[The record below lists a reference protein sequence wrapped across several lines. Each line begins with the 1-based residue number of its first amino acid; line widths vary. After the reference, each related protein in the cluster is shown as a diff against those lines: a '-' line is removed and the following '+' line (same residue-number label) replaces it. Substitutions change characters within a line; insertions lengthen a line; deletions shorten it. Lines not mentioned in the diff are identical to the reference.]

1 MGVVRHLPG
10 TVWRRMGNCGL
21 CVESCPCAESHA
33 TTAWR
38 RLVASARLRPLP
50 GPGIVRPLRPVRRT
64 VAPDLPM
71 RRIGV
76 HRGVLPPHATTPMQ
90 AWRIDVL
97 ARPEQPDPMGTS
109 ALRALRGA
117 GLDGVQ
123 DVRSRRGY
131 LLAAELPEDKV
142 RAFARA
148 VLCDPVIDQFVV
160 HAPGAIAQQSPPGT
174 RMVAVVPRAGVTDP
188 VAHSVQKALVDMQLP
203 AVAAGTYRAF
213 DVKGNVDPQRL
224 LQTARKVLA
233 NDVVQDVLLDAL
245 PAGLPGAAGAPDL
258 AVHPIPL
265 AHLDTAGL
273 ERLSK
278 EGGLA
283 LDGTEMTVIQQHFAE
298 RSRAPTRMELETLAQ
313 TWSEHCK
320 HKTLTGNVRFEGR
333 LIENLLKSTIAKVTH
348 TLNRDFCVSVFV
360 DNAGI
365 VKFDDVDS
373 VCIKVETHNR
383 PSAIEPFG
391 GAGTGV
397 GGVIRD
403 VLGTGLGARPIASTD
418 VFCFAPPDLAAK
430 DLPQGCMHPLSLL
443 KGVVA
448 GVRDYGNPMGIPTV
462 NGSVHFDENFVGNPL
477 VYVGNIGIL
486 PTARARKGAHAGDVI
501 VALGGRTGRDGI
513 HGATFSSLELHT
525 ESEKVSSGAVQIGDP
540 ITERKA
546 MDAVLRCA
554 DEDLFTSITDCG
566 AGGFSS
572 AVGEMAEGLGAVV
585 DLAAAPLKYQGLSP
599 WEVWI
604 SEAQERMVLA
614 VPAAKLERVLQVCRE
629 EACEA
634 TVLGRFTAD
643 NRLVVK
649 WQGATHADLDLHFL
663 HKGLP
668 GRVRDAVYVAPSLRE
683 PSLPPEADFGK
694 ALLAVLGD
702 YGVCSKEWIIRQ
714 YDHEVQAAS
723 AGKPL
728 CGRAEDGPSD
738 AAVLAPKLG
747 SRRGLVLGNGLNP
760 RYSRIDPAAMAECAL
775 DEAMRNIV
783 AAGGDPDYTVILDNY
798 CWGNTRDP
806 QALGELV
813 RATEAVCALA
823 THYRTPFVS
832 GKDSLHNEFR
842 AGDRTIRIPGCI
854 LVTAMSVIPDVARTL
869 TTDSKCPGSLLV
881 LVGLT
886 KDELGGSVYYK
897 TKGQLGLHAP
907 RVDKDLGKSV
917 LHGVH
922 RAHGARCL
930 LSAHDLS
937 EGGLGASVAEMCI
950 GGKLGARLDL
960 QKVTATGALR
970 PEQLLFSESQSRFLL
985 EVPPDRLDDLR
996 ANLPQVP
1003 FAVVGEVTKE
1013 PVLVIQHGG
1022 KDLAKLTVAELEF
1035 AWKRPLDLDQ
1045 TLVGAAAN
1053 GGAR

>member
-1 MGVVRHLPG
+1 VDSVPRD
-10 TVWRRMGNCGL
+10 RRD
-21 CVESCPCAESHA
+21 
-33 TTAWR
+33 
-38 RLVASARLRPLP
+38 ARLRVLAASC
-50 GPGIVRPLRPVRRT
+50 IVRRSRAGKRMRARRAAANAA
-64 VAPDLPM
+64 APAVP
-71 RRIGV
+71 RRR
-76 HRGVLPPHATTPMQ
+76 HRDHRMQ

-97 ARPEQPDPMGTS
+97 VRPEHRDPMGHA

-117 GLDGVQ
+117 GLAGIA

-131 LLAAELPEDKV
+131 LLAAELPEEKV
-142 RAFARA
+142 RSFARA
-148 VLCDPVIDQFVV
+148 VLCDPVIDHFVV
-160 HAPGAIAQQSPPGT
+160 HAPGAPAQVPPKDSH
-174 RMVAVVPRAGVTDP
+174 MVAVVPRAGVTDP
-188 VAHSVQKALVDMQLP
+188 VAHSVQKALADMGLP
-203 AVAAGTYRAF
+203 AVAAGTYKAF
-213 DVKGNVDPQRL
+213 DVQGAGDGAHL
-224 LQTARKVLA
+224 LQAAKKALA

-245 PAGLPGAAGAPDL
+245 PQGLPVAAARTDL

-265 AHLDTAGL
+265 AHLDAAGL
-273 ERLSK
+273 EKLSK
-278 EGGLA
+278 DGGLA
-283 LDGTEMTVIQQHFAE
+283 LDGVEMTAIQKHFQALG
-298 RSRAPTRMELETLAQ
+298 RAPTRMELETLAQ

-365 VKFDDVDS
+365 VKFDDEHS

-418 VFCFAPPDLAAK
+418 VFCFAPPDLKPAQI
-430 DLPQGCMHPLSLL
+430 PQGCMHPLTLL
-443 KGVVA
+443 KGVVS

-477 VYVGNIGIL
+477 VYVGNVGIL
-486 PTARARKGAHAGDVI
+486 PTARAHKQARTGDVI
-501 VALGGRTGRDGI
+501 LALGGRTGRDGI

-546 MDAVLRCA
+546 MDAVMRLCE
-554 DEDLFTSITDCG
+554 EDLFTAITDCG

-572 AVGEMAEGLGAVV
+572 AVGEMSEGLGAVV
-585 DLAAAPLKYQGLSP
+585 ELGEAPLKYQGLAP

-614 VPAAKLERVLQVCRE
+614 VPEAKLARALQVCRE

-634 TVLGRFTAD
+634 FVLGRFTAD

-649 WQGATHADLDLHFL
+649 FQGTVHADLDLHFL

-668 GRVRDAVYVAPSLRE
+668 VRVRDAVYVAPTLSE
-683 PSLPPEADFGK
+683 PALPPETDFAS
-694 ALLAVLGD
+694 ALRAVMSD
-702 YGVCSKEWIIRQ
+702 FGVCSKEWIVRQ

-728 CGRAEDGPSD
+728 CGVKEDGPAD

-747 SRRGLVLGNGLNP
+747 SRRGVVLANGLNP
-760 RYSRIDPAAMAECAL
+760 RYSRIDPAAMAECAI
-775 DEAMRNIV
+775 DEALRNVV
-783 AAGGDPDYTVILDNY
+783 AAGGDPDYTVVLDNY

-813 RATEAVCALA
+813 RATEALCDVALQ
-823 THYRTPFVS
+823 YRTPFVS

-854 LVTAMSVIPDVARTL
+854 LVTAMSIVPDVARTL
-869 TTDSKCPGSLLV
+869 TTDCKRAGSLLV
-881 LVGLT
+881 LVGAT

-897 TKGQLGLHAP
+897 TKGHLGAKAP
-907 RVDKDLGKSV
+907 RVDKLQAHAT
-917 LHGVH
+917 LRAVH
-922 RAHGARCL
+922 RAIGARAV

-937 EGGLGASVAEMCI
+937 EGGLGAAATEMAI
-950 GGKLGARLDL
+950 GGKLGVRIDV
-960 QKVTATGALR
+960 QKATAAPGLR
-970 PEQLLFSESQSRFLL
+970 PEQILFSESQSRFLL
-985 EVPPDRLDDLR
+985 EVPPDRLDDLK
-996 ANLPQVP
+996 ANLGGVP
-1003 FAVVGEVTKE
+1003 FAVVGETTKDGNVTFQYGGATLLSM
-1013 PVLVIQHGG
+1013 PVS
-1022 KDLAKLTVAELEF
+1022 ELEA

-1045 TLVGAAAN
+1045 TLVA
-1053 GGAR
+1053 GGAK

>member
-1 MGVVRHLPG
+1 
-10 TVWRRMGNCGL
+10 
-21 CVESCPCAESHA
+21 
-33 TTAWR
+33 
-38 RLVASARLRPLP
+38 
-50 GPGIVRPLRPVRRT
+50 
-64 VAPDLPM
+64 
-71 RRIGV
+71 
-76 HRGVLPPHATTPMQ
+76 MQ
-90 AWRIDVL
+90 AWRIDVM
-97 ARPEQPDPMGTS
+97 ARPEHADPIGAS

-117 GLDGVQ
+117 GLEVT
-123 DVRSRRGY
+123 DVRARRGT
-131 LLAAELPEDKV
+131 LLAADLPEADV

-160 HAPGAIAQQSPPGT
+160 HAPGAAPQMLAPGT
-174 RMVAVVPRAGVTDP
+174 HTVAVVPRPGVTDP
-188 VAHSVQKALVDMQLP
+188 VAGSVQKALADMKLP
-203 AVAAGTYRAF
+203 VVAAGTYRVY
-213 DVKGNVDPQRL
+213 DVRGGAEPRAL
-224 LQTARKVLA
+224 LQAARRVLA

-245 PAGLPGAAGAPDL
+245 PEGLPGAPPPPDL
-258 AVHPIPL
+258 QVHPIPL
-265 AHLDTAGL
+265 AHLDVTGL
-273 ERLSK
+273 EKLSK

-283 LDGTEMTVIQQHFAE
+283 LDGTEMLAIQRHFAQLG
-298 RSRAPTRMELETLAQ
+298 RAPSRLELETLAQ

-333 LIENLLKSTIAKVTH
+333 LIENLLKSTIARVTH

-365 VKFDDVDS
+365 VKFDDEHS

-418 VFCFAPPDLAAK
+418 VFCFAPPDLASK
-430 DLPQGCMHPLSLL
+430 DLPQGCMHPLALL

-477 VYVGNIGIL
+477 VYVGNVGIL
-486 PTARARKGAHAGDVI
+486 PTARAHKQANSGDLI

-525 ESEKVSSGAVQIGDP
+525 ESEKLSSGAVQIGDP
-540 ITERKA
+540 ITERKV

-554 DEDLFTSITDCG
+554 DEDLFTAITDCG

-585 DLAAAPLKYQGLSP
+585 ELSKAPLKYQGLAP
-599 WEVWI
+599 WEIWI

-614 VPAAKLERVLQVCRE
+614 VSPAKLERVLAVCDE

-634 TVLGRFTAD
+634 TVLGRFASD
-643 NRLVVK
+643 NRLVV
-649 WQGATHADLDLHFL
+649 QYDGTTHADLDLHFL

-668 GRVRDAVYVAPSLRE
+668 VRVRDAVYVPPVLVE
-683 PSLPPEADFGK
+683 PTLPAQTDLAA
-694 ALLAVLGD
+694 ALLAVMSD
-702 YGVCSKEWIIRQ
+702 PGVCSKEWIVRQ

-728 CGRAEDGPSD
+728 CGVKEDGPSD

-747 SRRGLVLGNGLNP
+747 SRRGVVLANGLVP

-775 DEAMRNIV
+775 DEAMRNVV
-783 AAGGDPDYTVILDNY
+783 AAGGDPDTTVILDNY

-806 QALGELV
+806 QVLGELV

-823 THYRTPFVS
+823 LHYRTPFVS

-854 LVTAMSVIPDVARTL
+854 LVTAMSVIPDVTRTL
-869 TTDSKCPGSLLV
+869 TTDCKRAGSLLV
-881 LVGLT
+881 LVGT
-886 KDELGGSVYYK
+886 TANELGGSVFYK
-897 TKGQLGLHAP
+897 TFGHLGANVP
-907 RVDKDLGKSV
+907 RVDKERGRDV
-917 LHGVH
+917 LVGVH
-922 RAHGARCL
+922 RAIAARCVL
-930 LSAHDLS
+930 AAHDLS
-937 EGGLGASVAEMCI
+937 EGGLGACAAEMAI
-950 GGKLGARLDL
+950 GGRLGVRLDL
-960 QKVTATGALR
+960 VAVPLAPGASLR
-970 PEQLLFSESQSRFLL
+970 AEQLLFSESQSRFLL
-985 EVPPDRLDDLR
+985 EVPKDRLDDLR
-996 ANLPQVP
+996 ANLHRVP
-1003 FAVVGEVTKE
+1003 FAVVGEVTAE
-1013 PVLVIQHGG
+1013 PVLAIVHG
-1022 KDLAKLTVAELEF
+1022 KQPLARVPIADLER

-1045 TLVGAAAN
+1045 TLLAASAPGTA

>member
-1 MGVVRHLPG
+1 
-10 TVWRRMGNCGL
+10 
-21 CVESCPCAESHA
+21 
-33 TTAWR
+33 
-38 RLVASARLRPLP
+38 
-50 GPGIVRPLRPVRRT
+50 
-64 VAPDLPM
+64 
-71 RRIGV
+71 
-76 HRGVLPPHATTPMQ
+76 MQ

-97 ARPEQPDPMGTS
+97 ARPDQPDPMGRA
-109 ALRALRGA
+109 ALRALQAA
-117 GLDGVQ
+117 GLEGVQ
-123 DVRSRRGY
+123 DVRARRGY
-131 LLAAELPEDKV
+131 LLGAELQEAQV
-142 RAFARA
+142 REFARA
-148 VLCDPVIDQFVV
+148 VLCDPVVDQFVV
-160 HAPGAIAQQSPPGT
+160 HAPTAAPQQPQAGSHLVT
-174 RMVAVVPRAGVTDP
+174 VVPRPGVTDP
-188 VAHSVQKALVDMQLP
+188 VAHSVQKALGDMRLP
-203 AVAAGTYRAF
+203 VVAAGTYRAF
-213 DVKGNVDPQRL
+213 DVRGNLDGKRL
-224 LQTARKVLA
+224 LQVAKKVLA
-233 NDVVQDVLLDAL
+233 NDVVQDVLVDAL
-245 PAGLPGAAGAPDL
+245 PAGLPGASPAPDL

-265 AHLDTAGL
+265 AHLDTQGL
-273 ERLSK
+273 EKLSK
-278 EGGLA
+278 DGGLA
-283 LDGTEMTVIQQHFAE
+283 LDGVEMTVVQQHFQKLG
-298 RSRAPTRMELETLAQ
+298 RAPTRMELETLAQ

-365 VKFDDVDS
+365 VKFDDQDS

-418 VFCFAPPDLAAK
+418 VFCFAPPDLRPEQI
-430 DLPQGCMHPLSLL
+430 PQGCMQPLSLL

-477 VYVGNIGIL
+477 VYVGNVGIL
-486 PTARARKGAHAGDVI
+486 PTARAKKQANAGDVI

-525 ESEKVSSGAVQIGDP
+525 ESEKLSSGAVQIGDP
-540 ITERKA
+540 ITERKV

-554 DEDLFTSITDCG
+554 ELDLFSAITDCG

-572 AVGEMAEGLGAVV
+572 ACGEMAEGLGAEIELG
-585 DLAAAPLKYQGLSP
+585 DAPLKYAGLAP
-599 WEVWI
+599 WEIWI

-614 VPAAKLERVLQVCRE
+614 VPSSKLQQLLQVCRE

-634 TVLGRFTAD
+634 VVLGRFTGD

-649 WQGATHADLDLHFL
+649 YRGTVHADLDLHFL

-668 GRVRDAVYVAPSLRE
+668 TRTRDAVYVAPSLQE
-683 PSLPPEADFGK
+683 PALPPERDFAG
-694 ALLAVLGD
+694 ALRSVMSD
-702 YGVCSKEWIIRQ
+702 YGVCSKEWIVRQ

-728 CGRAEDGPSD
+728 CGLKDDGPAD

-747 SRRGLVLGNGLNP
+747 SRRGVVLGNGLNP
-760 RYSRIDPAAMAECAL
+760 RYSRIDPASMAECAL
-775 DEAMRNIV
+775 DEAMRNVV

-813 RATEAVCALA
+813 RATEAVCELA
-823 THYRTPFVS
+823 IQYRTPFVS

-854 LVTAMSVIPDVARTL
+854 LVTAMSVIADVTRTL
-869 TTDSKCPGSLLV
+869 TTDCKRAGSLLV
-881 LVGLT
+881 LVGVT

-897 TKGQLGLHAP
+897 TKGQLGRNAP
-907 RVDKDLGKSV
+907 RVDKVQGHKTLRA
-917 LHGVH
+917 VH
-922 RAHGARCL
+922 RALAARCAL
-930 LSAHDLS
+930 AAHDLS
-937 EGGLGASVAEMCI
+937 EGGLAAAATEMAI
-950 GGKLGARLDL
+950 GGKLGVVVDVA
-960 QKVTATGALR
+960 KVPVVGTLG
-970 PEQLLFSESQSRFLL
+970 PEQVLFSESQSRFLL
-985 EVPPDRLDDLR
+985 EVPPDRLADLR
-996 ANLPQVP
+996 ANLGDVP

-1013 PVLVIQHGG
+1013 PSVRLQNGATPL
-1022 KDLAKLTVAELEF
+1022 LAMPVSELEA

-1045 TLVGAAAN
+1045 TLVATV
-1053 GGAR
+1053 GGGK